1 MMKNKLDEAKELLIQ
16 NDYTCVV
23 IKDDAVFVSKERGVK
38 PLLKWHEDEV
48 DLEAGFAAD
57 KVIGKA
63 AAYIYVLL
71 KIKEVY
77 ACVISRPAYEVFQK
91 YNIAVSYD
99 CMVDAIV
106 NRTKTGFCPM
116 ETAVMNIDNPKTSL
130 EAIKLCLKSLEKNS

>member
-1 MMKNKLDEAKELLIQ
+1 MKDMLNKAKELLVE

-23 IKDDAVFVSKERGVK
+23 IKDDAVFVSSERGVK
-38 PLLKWHEDEV
+38 PLLQWYEAKT
-48 DLEAGFAAD
+48 DLEAGFAVD

-77 ACVISRPAYEVFQK
+77 AYVISRPAYEVFQK
-91 YNIAVSYD
+91 YNIAISYD

-116 ETAVMNIDNPKTSL
+116 ETAVIGIDNPEAAL
-130 EAIKLCLKSLEKNS
+130 EAIKLCLKSLKENL